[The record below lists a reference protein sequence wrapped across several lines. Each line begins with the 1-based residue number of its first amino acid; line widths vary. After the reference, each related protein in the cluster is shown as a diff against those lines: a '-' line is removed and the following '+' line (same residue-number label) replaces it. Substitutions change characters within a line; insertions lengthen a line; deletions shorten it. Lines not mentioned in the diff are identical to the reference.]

1 MANTSGIRAG
11 RAYVE
16 LGVSDKLTQ
25 GLKRAQRRLRTFGN
39 GINALGR
46 DFLKATAVPAG
57 GFLISAKVFTE
68 FDDRMRV
75 VRSVTGATEQQ
86 FASLRDEAKR
96 LGAETSFSAR
106 QVADAMAELGRAGFT
121 PDQILT
127 TTEAVL
133 ALSRAT
139 DTELARATEI
149 AGAALRG
156 FNLDVTEMG
165 RVTDVLTATANGSAQ
180 TLEDLF
186 EALKP
191 VAPIAAEAGEG
202 IEEIAAAIAV
212 LANNGIKGSLA
223 GNSLARAYKNLSNEA
238 KQAELRKFG
247 VEAVDAAGNMRP
259 LATIIN
265 ELAKATAGLGSGQ
278 RLSIFETLFG
288 RGQAAALKL
297 ASSGQAFDDLVDVI
311 TNSSGAAIKASEQM
325 DAGVGGSLRKMLS
338 ATEAVGIAIGES
350 ISGQLKK
357 SYDIMAKVA
366 GAIKNI
372 ISNNQELVATAFK
385 VTAAVI
391 TAGVALVGV
400 GVLFSAAAVAVGGFI
415 TAIGAIVSVAGFV
428 GVAISAIAS
437 PIGVATAAFGGFIA
451 LVAIKSGAGAAALK
465 FLGDTFTRLAGFV
478 GPTFAGIKN
487 AIIGGDLKL
496 AVEIAGKGMEL
507 AWKTVMVKLKSMW
520 IEFIALIQKSVLS
533 VPDKINGLLS
543 GIEVGLD
550 SALGLDGRTNTA
562 PRLPSFQNKDS
573 LRDLIDKGAED
584 KIEKL
589 TESLDKLKKELNISI
604 ESAKN
609 GDSSGLPVFGKISD
623 LASILNQQV
632 TSFAQSGSS
641 KLTARGTFNA
651 NAVSGLSGSK
661 SESQRTASATE
672 RTATNT
678 KKMIQ
683 EIQNIPGEARFA

>member
-46 DFLKATAVPAG
+46 DFLNATAVPAG

-86 FASLRDEAKR
+86 FESLRDEAKR

-191 VAPIAAEAGEG
+191 VAPIAAEAGER

-297 ASSGQAFDDLVDVI
+297 ASSGEAFDDLVDVI

-372 ISNNQELVATAFK
+372 ISRNQELVATVFK

-400 GVLFSAAAVAVGGFI
+400 GVLLTVTATAVGGFI
-415 TAIGAIVSVAGFV
+415 TAIGAIVSVAGV
-428 GVAISAIAS
+428 VAAAMSSIVAPIAIA
-437 PIGVATAAFGGFIA
+437 GAAFAGFIA
-451 LVAIKSGAGAAALK
+451 LIAIKSGVGATAIK
-465 FLGDTFTRLAGFV
+465 FLADTFTRLAGFV

-487 AIIGGDLKL
+487 SILGGDLQL

-507 AWKTVMVKLKSMW
+507 AWANVMVKLKTMW
-520 IEFIALIQKSVLS
+520 IKFYAFVQKTILDISDKAIEIGTNRLLKPTGQRFSVDDDRNKRF
-533 VPDKINGLLS
+533 DK
-543 GIEVGLD
+543 
-550 SALGLDGRTNTA
+550 
-562 PRLPSFQNKDS
+562 
-573 LRDLIDKGAED
+573 LIDKSAERQID
-584 KIEKL
+584 KL
-589 TESLDKLKKELNISI
+589 TNSLDVLRKELNKSI
-604 ESAKN
+604 DKSKSIDSTESP
-609 GDSSGLPVFGKISD
+609 LFGKLGD
-623 LASILNQQV
+623 LAALLSEQAG
-632 TSFAQSGSS
+632 SFVGSTES
-641 KLTARGTFNA
+641 KLTTRGTFNA